1 VHHIEFIQQEASNTV
16 TIQIYLLAFWVLE
29 PECNMDLLHWITF
42 NVFFFFFENLL
53 DG

>member
-1 VHHIEFIQQEASNTV
+1 VHHIEFIQQEASNAV